1 MNTVVEI
8 GAFEA
13 KTHLPAL
20 LRKVGE
26 GAVFHITRRGQPYAE
41 LRPIPAQPARPAF
54 GEDKGRIVVS
64 EHFDDPVPGLEDY
77 VP

>member
-26 GAVFHITRRGQPYAE
+26 GAVFHVIRRYP
-41 LRPIPAQPARPAF
+41 
-54 GEDKGRIVVS
+54 VVL
-64 EHFDDPVPGLEDY
+64 F
-77 VP
+77 